1 MFAFILNGFSR
12 AKASSERMK
21 EGLVVGEVGLEEL
34 MGEKEKQKLDAIGT
48 IKFEGVSFTYPNSK
62 RPVLEDITFDVKQG
76 EQVANMGATGAAKSS
91 LLNLIPRFYEPTRGN
106 IYISNQNIKNLP
118 LKYLRSMIGFVPQ
131 RSLLFTGTIRDNV
144 IWGNRNA
151 ELGEVMEATKK
162 AQIHDTIMEF

>member
-12 AKASSERMK
+12 AKASSERRK
-21 EGLVVGEVGLEEL
+21 EVIVVGEVGLEEL
-34 MGEKEKQKLDAIGT
+34 VGEKENQKLDEIGT
-48 IKFEGVSFTYPNSK
+48 IKYEGLSFNYPNSK
-62 RPVLEDITFDVKQG
+62 RPELEDITFEVKQG
-76 EQVANMGATGAAKSS
+76 EKIAIMGATGSGKST

-151 ELGEVMEATKK
+151 
-162 AQIHDTIMEF
+162 